1 MSIQSIAA
9 ELYTLKSKKNITLSA
24 AFSTMLREELAAR
37 LSVYNLVRTVT
48 RSPLLATI
56 AQYKFGKLT
65 PLQKQEQEE
74 ENKAKKA
81 DFKFKQFTATSIA
94 NLNRKINTLAAITQ
108 KNTQLIQSLYDQIG
122 SSRFE
127 RKTNVMRSAQAFRV
141 PGRSKTVKAQIAQ
154 IQQDIAALSKQKVY
168 TPKKRISPTKSTEQ
182 QKKDN
187 SDALGGILGK
197 LLPIIASNPRL
208 LALIAGGT
216 AGAISLG
223 SFAMQAYSMA
233 AAPQVGGRLLGRLKG
248 ERGTYTDP
256 ITGETRKY
264 TDGEEEM
271 SRYMDMGIGVVG
283 AYTAGRVLT
292 SATSMAAKFFKSR
305 APKPIDVKDELRTMK
320 SASLRGTD
328 FSRFSSLKNYQVPG
342 AYSVFTKKGEI
353 RFKDEKTGRFISN
366 AEALKRRGI
375 DPSEKIKT
383 VSPKLVKFLK
393 YAQPILKKLP
403 AVSAAYGV
411 YLLNRIG
418 SKTVDYE
425 EGKLTHAQ
433 FKEAVIPMYGDL
445 IETIGI
451 SAFTTILGALG
462 GTLVGGPFG
471 TIAGA
476 ATGFLGGAA
485 FSIASMFLDDP
496 SNGRWT
502 DWGAEKIFD
511 LIYHDKKTID
521 VSSPAA
527 KAGQAAAPGT
537 GPRSVRNNNPGNL
550 RYSPNLVKPGY
561 VLEKAVGADS
571 GGFAIFATP
580 QDGLEAMEKQVRLDT
595 QTRGMTLSQFVNKYA
610 PPNENDTNKYTKFVS
625 DRTGLMA
632 NDRIPSSKI
641 PEVMN
646 AMILMEGGR
655 SASQYYASVGSSDR
669 MLVASAT
676 PLVASATPAPEP
688 RRARGATVATAAP
701 APVVP
706 EMQRQVQV
714 VQTRTVEPQTTQQ
727 PMIGDEFS
735 SRIDDTQAMS
745 VAALGASQ
753 VLAGTIQKMQ
763 SSIVDLATLAKMDK
777 EIYVENFDSSLSNYR
792 LS

>member
-1 MSIQSIAA
+1 MSIQSIAT
-9 ELYTLKSKKNITLSA
+9 ELYNLKSKKNTTLSA
-24 AFSTMLREELAAR
+24 AFSIMLREELAAR
-37 LSVYNLVRTVT
+37 LSIYNLVRTVT

-74 ENKAKKA
+74 ESRTKRA
-81 DFKFKQFTATSIA
+81 DLKFKQFTATSIA
-94 NLNRKINTLAAITQ
+94 NLNRKINTLSAITQ

-127 RKTNVMRSAQAFRV
+127 RKTNVMRSAQAMRV

-233 AAPQVGGRLLGRLKG
+233 ALPEVGGRFFGRLKG

-264 TDGEEEM
+264 TDSEEEM

-305 APKPIDVKDELRTMK
+305 APKPIDPNELAIMK
-320 SASLRGTD
+320 SAGLKGSATRYPSLA
-328 FSRFSSLKNYQVPG
+328 SYQVPG
-342 AYSVFTKKGEI
+342 AYSVFTKGGDI
-353 RFKDEKTGRFISN
+353 RFKDEKTGRFISD

-375 DPSEKIKT
+375 DPAEKIKT
-383 VSPKLVKFLK
+383 VSPGLVKFLK

-403 AVSAAYGV
+403 AVSAAYGA
-411 YLLNRIG
+411 YLLTQIG

-425 EGKLTHAQ
+425 EGKLSHAQ
-433 FKEAVIPMYGDL
+433 FKEAVVPMYGDL
-445 IETIGI
+445 IETMGV

-632 NDRIPSSKI
+632 NDRIPASKI

-655 SASQYYASVGSSDR
+655 PASQYYASVGGSDR
-669 MLVASAT
+669 M
-676 PLVASATPAPEP
+676 LVASATPAPEP

-714 VQTRTVEPQTTQQ
+714 VQTRTVEPQATQQ